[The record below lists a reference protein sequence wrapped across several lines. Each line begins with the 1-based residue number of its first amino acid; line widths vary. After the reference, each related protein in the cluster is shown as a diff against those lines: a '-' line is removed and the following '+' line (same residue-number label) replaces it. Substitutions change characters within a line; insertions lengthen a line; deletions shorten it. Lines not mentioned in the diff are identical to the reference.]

1 MIRTALFLALLYGF
15 APIAIE
21 NISWIIDKAAK
32 YDEIKAQAEIIR
44 LNPAFRIPLKG

>member
-1 MIRTALFLALLYGF
+1 MIRTILFLAILYGF
-15 APIAIE
+15 APVAITNVQWVLE
-21 NISWIIDKAAK
+21 KAAK